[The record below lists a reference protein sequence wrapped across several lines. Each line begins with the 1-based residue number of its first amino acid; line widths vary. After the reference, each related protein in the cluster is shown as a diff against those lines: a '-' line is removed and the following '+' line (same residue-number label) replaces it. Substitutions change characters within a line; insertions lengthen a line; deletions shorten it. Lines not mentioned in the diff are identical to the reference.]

1 MIFRNIQG
9 ELVEIN
15 RYDFKNDRMYYENIM
30 ELKRTFIRKMQST
43 KLDYL
48 TKSKETLNNK
58 KY

>member
-9 ELVEIN
+9 ELFEIN